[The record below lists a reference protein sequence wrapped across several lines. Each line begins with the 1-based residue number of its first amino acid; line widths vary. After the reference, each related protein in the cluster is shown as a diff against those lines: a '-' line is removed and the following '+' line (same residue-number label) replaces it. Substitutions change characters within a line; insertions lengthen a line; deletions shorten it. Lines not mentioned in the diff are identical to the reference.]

1 MHGGGRGRNLPAGAA
16 EAVPVAFLPERE
28 ALPPPACQPSAAARD
43 RVPPVRVTH
52 PRPCRVKAGQV
63 GRWGGVGPLALALT
77 GMVDL
82 VDPHRRGISKVST

>member
-1 MHGGGRGRNLPAGAA
+1 MEPPSWSRRSGPRRLS
-16 EAVPVAFLPERE
+16 PERE
-28 ALPPPACQPSAAARD
+28 AIPPPACQPSAAARD

-63 GRWGGVGPLALALT
+63 VRWGGVGPLALALT